1 MTRYL
6 LSYRNEQGEFM
17 KIAAMDTMWMDLS
30 LKDRMKRV
38 GDLGFKGI
46 QLWLGAAELGFGVV
60 KQWPA
65 NKTPDSLWLTPKELG
80 ETAQEAG
87 IDIVALGQYCILGDM
102 NELGPTPVDVG
113 RRREARIEDI
123 KSMMNYV
130 AEEGAGIVVCES
142 GGDPNRPEQWK
153 ALLEIT
159 NELVSHAEKVGA
171 TLAMEHASIFLVDT
185 EDALLR
191 LVKEVES
198 KSLKINF
205 DPANLALTPPG
216 NRDIPGAIRKL
227 KNHIVVM
234 HAKDAIYHD
243 GPYGTVPGRK
253 ATYDCPP
260 IGKGQV
266 PWKECAKVLK
276 EINYGGYLIV
286 EYAEP
291 VHAQKPENVEE
302 GVVEGKRQLEKI
314 FESI

>member
-1 MTRYL
+1 
-6 LSYRNEQGEFM
+6 M
-17 KIAAMDTMWMDLS
+17 KIAAMDTMWADLS
-30 LKDRMKRV
+30 FGDRIRHIA
-38 GDLGFKGI
+38 DLGFTGI
-46 QLWLGAAELGFGVV
+46 QLWLGAAELGFRVV
-60 KQWPA
+60 RQW
-65 NKTPDSLWLTPKELG
+65 SLDKEPKPLWVAPKELARV
-80 ETAQEAG
+80 AQDAE
-87 IDIVALGQYCILGDM
+87 INIVALGQYCLLGDM
-102 NELGPTPVDVG
+102 AELGPTAVDVG

-123 KSMMNYV
+123 KAMMNYV
-130 AEEGAGIVVCES
+130 AEVGTGIVVCES

-171 TLAMEHASIFLVDT
+171 MLTMEHASIFLVDT

-191 LVKEVES
+191 LIKEVES